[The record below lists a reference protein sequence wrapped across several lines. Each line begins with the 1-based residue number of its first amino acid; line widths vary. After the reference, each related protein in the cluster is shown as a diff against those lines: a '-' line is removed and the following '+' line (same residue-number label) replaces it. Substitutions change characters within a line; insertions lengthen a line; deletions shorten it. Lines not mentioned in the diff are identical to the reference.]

1 LYPRW
6 RLGGT
11 EKRACD
17 TTRYDMVESVT
28 TTVVEYVPGGA
39 YARDKLSEGIDR
51 LEEVVEG
58 ATDSVVELVPGTAW
72 SDVQ

>member
-1 LYPRW
+1 
-6 RLGGT
+6 
-11 EKRACD
+11 
-17 TTRYDMVESVT
+17 MVESVT
-28 TTVVEYVPGGA
+28 TTMVEHVPGGA